1 MSPDYG
7 KSLVDPKAEAYW
19 KSPDFYIGGAE
30 HAVLHLLYARFWH
43 LFLWD
48 IGAISV
54 AKEPFSK
61 LFHQGIILGSDGQ
74 KMSKSRGNV
83 VNPDEIIRQY
93 GADSLRLYEM
103 FLGPLEAM
111 KPWSTQGIEGMYR
124 FLKKVWILCID
135 GEGKVRIFLEKD
147 DFAVDQLLNETI
159 KKVTEDIE
167 ALRFN
172 RAIARMMI
180 FVNGAQ
186 KIGISPQTAIS
197 FLQLLAPF
205 APHVTEELWA
215 RLGKNFPIAM
225 EKWPIFDASKLIK
238 NERKI
243 MLQVNGKVRDEILID
258 GGASQEEVE
267 QMAWQQRRFMAFLQG
282 KEILKKIYI
291 PGKILNVVLC
301 R

>member
-1 MSPDYG
+1 
-7 KSLVDPKAEAYW
+7 
-19 KSPDFYIGGAE
+19 
-30 HAVLHLLYARFWH
+30 
-43 LFLWD
+43 
-48 IGAISV
+48 V
-54 AKEPFSK
+54 AKEPFTK

-83 VNPDEIIRQY
+83 VNPDEVIRQY

-124 FLKKVWILCID
+124 FLKKVWMLCID
-135 GEGKVRIFLEKD
+135 GEGKAKIFLEKD
-147 DFAVDQLLNETI
+147 DPAIDQLFHETI

-172 RAIARMMI
+172 RAIAQMTI
-180 FVNGAQ
+180 FINGAQ
-186 KIGISPQTAIS
+186 KIGISWQTAIS

-205 APHVTEELWA
+205 APHVAEELWV
-215 RLGKNFPIAM
+215 RLGKNFPISM
-225 EKWPIFDASKLIK
+225 EKWPIFDASKLVK

-258 GGASQEEVE
+258 GDASQEEVE
-267 QMAWQQRRFMAFLQG
+267 QIAWKQSRFMVFLRG
-282 KEILKKIYI
+282 KR
-291 PGKILNVVLC
+291 NS
-301 R
+301 